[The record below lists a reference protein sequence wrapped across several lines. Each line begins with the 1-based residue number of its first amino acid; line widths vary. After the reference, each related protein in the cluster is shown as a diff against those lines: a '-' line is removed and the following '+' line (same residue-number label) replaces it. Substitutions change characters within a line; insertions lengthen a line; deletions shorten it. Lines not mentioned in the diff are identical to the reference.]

1 MNAIWKDCG
10 LSELAPMVSV
20 GGSDAANASAS
31 GIPTAAGMGTAGGK
45 IHTLDE
51 YGIVSSLAENAKKI
65 ALTAL
70 YI

>member
-1 MNAIWKDCG
+1 
-10 LSELAPMVSV
+10 MVSV